1 MNIEIRPACPEDA
14 ADILELSKIFGSE
27 SDNLSYGSDGL
38 PYTVEQE
45 EAFLVSCQHDERQVF
60 YVALADGKLVGTC
73 NFSAL
78 SSPRMA
84 HRGSIGIC
92 VRKSHWG
99 KGVAPKMMEA
109 LLHFARDTAKVDIVS
124 LEVRSDNLR
133 AIKLYEK
140 FGFEKT
146 GVYPGFMK
154 INGEFV
160 DFDLMHLQ
168 FNK

>member
-1 MNIEIRPACPEDA
+1 MNTEIRAAHPDDA
-14 ADILELSKIFGSE
+14 AAILELSKIIGSE
-27 SDNLSYGSDGL
+27 SDNLSYGSAGL

-45 EAFLVSCQHDERQVF
+45 EAFLASCQNAERQMF
-60 YVALADGKLVGTC
+60 YVAFADGELVGTA

-78 SSPRMA
+78 NSPRMA
-84 HRGSIGIC
+84 HRGTIGIS

-99 KGVAPKMMEA
+99 SGISQA
-109 LLHFARDTAKVDIVS
+109 LMRELLRFAKEIANVEIVF

-154 INGEFV
+154 IDGELL

-168 FNK
+168 IHK

>member
-1 MNIEIRPACPEDA
+1 MNIEIRPARPDDA

-38 PYTVEQE
+38 PYTVERE

-78 SSPRMA
+78 NSPRMA

-92 VRKSHWG
+92 VRKSYWG
-99 KGVAPKMMEA
+99 KGIAAKMMEA
-109 LLHFARDTAKVDIVS
+109 LLHFARDIAKVDIVS

-154 INGEFV
+154 INGKLV

>member
-1 MNIEIRPACPEDA
+1 MKIEIRPARPEDA
-14 ADILELSKIFGSE
+14 AAILELSKVFGSE
-27 SDNLSYGSDGL
+27 SDNLSYGSAGL
-38 PYTVEQE
+38 PFTVEQE
-45 EAFLVSCQHDERQVF
+45 EAFLASCKNSERQCF
-60 YVALADGKLVGTC
+60 YVALADNELVGTC

-99 KGVAPKMMEA
+99 KGVAPKMMET
-109 LLHFARDTAKVDIVS
+109 LLTFAQERAKVDIVF

-154 INGEFV
+154 INGEFI
-160 DFDLMHLQ
+160 DFDLMHLR

>member
-1 MNIEIRPACPEDA
+1 MGLEIRKATPEDA
-14 ADILELSKIFGSE
+14 YEILELSKIFGNE
-27 SDNLSYGSDGL
+27 SDNLSYGAAGL

-45 EAFLVSCQHDERQVF
+45 AAFLESCQHSQRQIF
-60 YVALADGKLVGTC
+60 LVACADGDIVGTA

-78 SSPRMA
+78 NSPRMA

-99 KGVAPKMMEA
+99 KGISTALMQELLTFAKEVAG
-109 LLHFARDTAKVDIVS
+109 VDIVF
-124 LEVRSDNLR
+124 LEVRSDNAR
-133 AIKLYEK
+133 AIGLYKK

-146 GVYPGFMK
+146 GVYPAFLR
-154 INGEFV
+154 INGQ
-160 DFDLMHLQ
+160 DHDCDLMHLQ